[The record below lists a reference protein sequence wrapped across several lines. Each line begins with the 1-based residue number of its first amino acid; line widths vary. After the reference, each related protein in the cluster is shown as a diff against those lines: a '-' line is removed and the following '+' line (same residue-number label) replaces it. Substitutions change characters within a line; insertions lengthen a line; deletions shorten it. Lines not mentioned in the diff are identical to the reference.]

1 MADWIVPPGPVSDDL
16 RIGLL
21 GGSFNPAHAG
31 HLYVSET
38 AIKRL
43 KLNSVWWLVSPGN
56 PLKDKQIMA
65 PFAARLAGAR
75 RIAAHH
81 PRIHVSGLERD
92 LHTIYTIDTVTGLRR
107 RFPRIRFVWLMGSD
121 NLEQFSH
128 WRRWQ
133 DLAARIPVAVVQR
146 PGSILAALHAPLVR
160 RFGMTRNVRHPMR
173 PPLVTVLDG
182 ARNFESAT
190 RLRGLMAHPW
200 AGAPPM
206 LDSTR

>member
-1 MADWIVPPGPVSDDL
+1 MNWIVPPGPTADGLS
-16 RIGLL
+16 IGLL

-43 KLNSVWWLVSPGN
+43 NLNSVWWLVSPGN
-56 PLKDKQIMA
+56 PLKDKESLA
-65 PFAARLAGAR
+65 PFAARLKSAR

-81 PRIHVSGLERD
+81 PRIHVSGLERG
-92 LHTIYTIDTVTGLRR
+92 LHTIYTIDTVSALQR
-107 RFPRIRFVWLMGSD
+107 RFPRIRFVWLMGCD

-146 PGSILAALHAPLVR
+146 PGSILAALNAPLVR
-160 RFGMTRNVRHPMR
+160 RFGMTRNTRRPMR
-173 PPLVTVLDG
+173 PPVVTVLDG

-190 RLRGLMAHPW
+190 RIRGLMDHPW

-206 LDSTR
+206 LNSNR